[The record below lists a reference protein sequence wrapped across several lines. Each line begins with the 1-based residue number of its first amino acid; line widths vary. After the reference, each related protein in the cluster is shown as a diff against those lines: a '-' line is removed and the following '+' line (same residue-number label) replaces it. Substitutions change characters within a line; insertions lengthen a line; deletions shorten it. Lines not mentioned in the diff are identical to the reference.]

1 MFVSNSDLNLL
12 KIKIQDNKSSIERLI
27 IHEPNSPNIQ
37 LMCIAFRNGKR
48 YPPIADKEKGSITF
62 IVLEGKLVINTYD
75 FLDHHKIKS
84 QILLP
89 KEIYKIP
96 RNIYRETISISANE
110 TIFFE
115 IIEGPFNPAN
125 RVRMKNKN

>member
-12 KIKIQDNKSSIERLI
+12 KNKIQDNKSSIERLI

-125 RVRMKNKN
+125 RIRMKNKN